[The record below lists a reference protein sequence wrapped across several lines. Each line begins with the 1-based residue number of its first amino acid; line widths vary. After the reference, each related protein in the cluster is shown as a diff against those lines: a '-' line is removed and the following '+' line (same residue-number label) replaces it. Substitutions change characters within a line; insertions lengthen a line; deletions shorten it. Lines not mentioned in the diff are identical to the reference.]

1 MIIRTIRL
9 TTRALISFGVICL
22 LLMTLAGTV
31 LYELKGVHNSA
42 TELQGN
48 WLPSVQAVGKIE
60 TAALLYRLDAR
71 RFVMDDK
78 RLGEASLKKI
88 GLLRSTLSQNVEA
101 YKPLVSSPEE
111 QNLFNKVAADV
122 TAFQSKIDELM
133 TLSKTQT
140 YQEMAVFIQE
150 TTKPQA
156 VALQA
161 SLAELIE
168 LNAKGAIK
176 SGETSDTS
184 FKNGQ
189 TFVIALSV
197 ITIIITILVA
207 ITFTRSIS
215 RPILALLGSTQKIA
229 SGDLRTPVAVNGA
242 DEITELQNATAA
254 MLASLKGTIQHIS
267 DSSGQL
273 ASAAEEMSSITK
285 ESTAGIQRQTMET
298 EQAAAAV
305 NEMTAAVEE
314 VARNAVSASHSTQES
329 ERSARTGQERVGQ
342 TIASLEKLSATVTQ
356 TGVEVEGLANQAQ
369 NIAKV
374 LDVIRSIAEQ
384 TNLLALNAAIEA
396 ARAGEQGRGFAVVA
410 DEVRA
415 LAHRTQSSTQEI
427 EQMIQGIQKDSTRAV
442 QSMQQSSSEA
452 GSTLLIAHEAGAA
465 IKQITT
471 AISDINERN
480 MLIATA
486 SEQQAQVARSV
497 DENLVSIRD
506 LSVQSSSAASQT
518 SIASNELS
526 QLAVDLNKLVARF
539 SV

>member
-22 LLMTLAGTV
+22 LLITLAGTV
-31 LYELKGVHNSA
+31 LYELNGVHDSA

-88 GLLRSTLSQNVEA
+88 GLLRSTLTQNVDA
-101 YKPLVSSPEE
+101 YKPLISSPQE
-111 QNLFNKVAADV
+111 QDLFNKVAADV
-122 TAFQSKIDELM
+122 AAYQSKVDELM
-133 TLSKTQT
+133 ELSKTQT
-140 YQEMAVFIQE
+140 YQDMAVFIQD

-161 SLAELIE
+161 SLAALID
-168 LNAKGAIK
+168 LNAKGAIQSGEESDASFK
-176 SGETSDTS
+176 SG
-184 FKNGQ
+184 Q
-189 TFVIALSV
+189 AFVIALSV

-298 EQAAAAV
+298 EQAATAV
-305 NEMTAAVEE
+305 NEMTVAVEE

-442 QSMQQSSSEA
+442 LSMQQSSAEA

-465 IKQITT
+465 IKQITA

-518 SIASNELS
+518 SIASHELS
-526 QLAVDLNKLVARF
+526 QLAVDLNRLVARF

>member
-1 MIIRTIRL
+1 
-9 TTRALISFGVICL
+9 
-22 LLMTLAGTV
+22 MTLAGTV

-161 SLAELIE
+161 SLAELID
-168 LNAKGAIK
+168 LNAQGAIK

-465 IKQITT
+465 IKQITA

>member
-1 MIIRTIRL
+1 MIIRSLRL

-22 LLMTLAGTV
+22 LLITLAGTV
-31 LYELKGVHNSA
+31 LYELNGVHDSA

-88 GLLRSTLSQNVEA
+88 GLLRSTLTQNVEA
-101 YKPLVSSPEE
+101 YKPLISSPKE
-111 QNLFNKVAADV
+111 QDLFNKVAADV
-122 TAFQSKIDELM
+122 AAYQSKVDELM

-140 YQEMAVFIQE
+140 YQEMAVFIQD

-161 SLAELIE
+161 SLAELID
-168 LNAKGAIK
+168 LNSRGAIE
-176 SGETSDTS
+176 SGAASDAS

-189 TFVIALSV
+189 GFVIALSV

-342 TIASLEKLSATVTQ
+342 TIASLEKLSATVSQ
-356 TGVEVEGLANQAQ
+356 TGIEVEGLANQAQ

-465 IKQITT
+465 IKQITA

-526 QLAVDLNKLVARF
+526 QLAVDLNRLVSRF